1 MAETVRA
8 ATGEAVAEP
17 GRVREGL
24 RAYGLI
30 AAMWVRSTMAYRASF
45 ALTTFT
51 NFAVTGLDFVAI
63 LLMFSRVDALGGF
76 SLAEIAFLYGLSSL
90 AFGLADMLIGS
101 IERLGRRV
109 RDGTLDTLLV
119 RPAPVLAQVAADRFA
134 LRRLGRV
141 TQGLLVLGFALSSLD
156 IDWTPLKLLL
166 MPGMVLSGGAIFCA
180 VFIAGAAFQFVAQDA
195 SEVSERV
202 HVRRGDA
209 VAVPAGGVRA
219 GTGAR
224 GDLRAAAGLRQ
235 LAARVLCAGAAVSAG
250 PARVG
255 GVHVAAGGGGL
266 LCAGRAGVAGGASF
280 VPEYREL
287 TELDGVERG
296 FIELDGVE
304 KVFDVRKKTGFMKRE
319 RRQVRAVDSIS
330 FRVERGEMVGYIG
343 PNGAGKSTTIK
354 MLTGILTPSAGRLRV
369 AGIDPSRERT
379 RLAHRIGVVF
389 GQRTTLWW
397 DLPLVDSYR
406 LMHRMYRI
414 PDARYRHNLDR
425 LVELLALDDLLDVP
439 VRQLSLGQRMRG
451 DIAAAL
457 LHDPEVLYLDEPTIG
472 LDVVSKSKVREF
484 LREMNAERG
493 TTVLLTTHDLQD
505 IEQLCKRVMV
515 IDHGRLMYDGPLAGL
530 HEAGESERTLVVDLE
545 RELPPIDAPAPAR
558 VVRVEG
564 PRQWLAFPAAE
575 SAAPLVA
582 RIAAEYPLVDL
593 SVREP
598 DIEAVIAKMLHSMGD
613 TPKPP
618 PERASA

>member
-1 MAETVRA
+1 M
-8 ATGEAVAEP
+8 
-17 GRVREGL
+17 
-24 RAYGLI
+24 
-30 AAMWVRSTMAYRASF
+30 S
-45 ALTTFT
+45 
-51 NFAVTGLDFVAI
+51 
-63 LLMFSRVDALGGF
+63 
-76 SLAEIAFLYGLSSL
+76 
-90 AFGLADMLIGS
+90 GS
-101 IERLGRRV
+101 E
-109 RDGTLDTLLV
+109 
-119 RPAPVLAQVAADRFA
+119 
-134 LRRLGRV
+134 
-141 TQGLLVLGFALSSLD
+141 
-156 IDWTPLKLLL
+156 
-166 MPGMVLSGGAIFCA
+166 SGS
-180 VFIAGAAFQFVAQDA
+180 GAAE
-195 SEVSERV
+195 S
-202 HVRRGDA
+202 
-209 VAVPAGGVRA
+209 
-219 GTGAR
+219 
-224 GDLRAAAGLRQ
+224 
-235 LAARVLCAGAAVSAG
+235 
-250 PARVG
+250 
-255 GVHVAAGGGGL
+255 
-266 LCAGRAGVAGGASF
+266 
-280 VPEYREL
+280 
-287 TELDGVERG
+287 G

-304 KVFDVRKKTGFMKRE
+304 KVFEVRKKTGFMKRE
-319 RRQVRAVDSIS
+319 RRRVRAVDSIS

-397 DLPLVDSYR
+397 DLPLLDSYR

-414 PDARYRHNLDR
+414 PDARYRENLDR
-425 LVELLALDDLLDVP
+425 LVELLDLGDLLDVP

-451 DIAAAL
+451 DIVAAL

-472 LDVVSKSKVREF
+472 LDVISKSKVREF
-484 LREMNAERG
+484 LRELNTERG

-530 HEAGESERTLVVDLE
+530 HEVGESERTLVVDLE

-564 PRQWLAFPAAE
+564 PRQWLAFPAGE

-598 DIEAVIAKMLHSMGD
+598 DIEAVIATMYGEQA
-613 TPKPP
+613 
-618 PERASA
+618 ERAIS